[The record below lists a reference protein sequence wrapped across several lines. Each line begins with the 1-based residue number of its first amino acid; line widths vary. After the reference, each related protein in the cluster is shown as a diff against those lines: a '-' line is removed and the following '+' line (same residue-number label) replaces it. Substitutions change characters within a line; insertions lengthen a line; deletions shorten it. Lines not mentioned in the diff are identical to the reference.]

1 MDKYKQY
8 DELLATLMQNI
19 QVEAARDD
27 GIYICGYGDN
37 YTSKVYMQ
45 LANAL
50 ADLNHQKITMI
61 MPLFSYIKFK
71 LKNWK
76 GRKRYKW
83 TWEDKGSTPITLI
96 ANFVAK
102 YHNQPV
108 SIYKEIYNEYY
119 ELVN

>member
-27 GIYICGYGDN
+27 GIYIYGYGDN
-37 YTSKVYMQ
+37 YIGNVYMQ

-50 ADLNHQKITMI
+50 ADLNQQKITMV

-76 GRKRYKW
+76 SRKRYRW
-83 TWEDKGSTPITLI
+83 TWENKGSTPINLI
-96 ANFVAK
+96 ASFVAE
-102 YHNQPV
+102 YHKQ
-108 SIYKEIYNEYY
+108 SLDIYRDIYNEYY
-119 ELVN
+119 K